1 MRYLRGMSEIFAR
14 ACLVCLGVCFW
25 GCAGA
30 ARTEVVAH
38 VQGGQYAAAVARY
51 EREGKPCYDCGHVV
65 MMRRQGEQQRST
77 YYCLS
82 CQPSRS
88 TT

>member
-51 EREGKPCYDCGHVV
+51 EREGKPRSVLEALSGSLLTQAAQSADP
-65 MMRRQGEQQRST
+65 QQQRA
-77 YYCLS
+77 CLE
-82 CQPSRS
+82 RS
-88 TT
+88 